1 VKITVPFVS
10 CYDQLLYLV
19 SGLLILLTMIISGGP
34 MWHLCYYQSHN
45 KTMPDLVIQHEKKK
59 DGKISD
65 VSRKTIKASANMRLV
80 TNMLK
85 ACPKNMKRS

>member
-19 SGLLILLTMIISGGP
+19 SGLLILLAMIISGGP

-59 DGKISD
+59 DGKNIRCVGEDDKSFSEYETCNKY
-65 VSRKTIKASANMRLV
+65 VEGLS
-80 TNMLK
+80 
-85 ACPKNMKRS
+85 